1 MSSTEKN
8 RRQKLADLIAL
19 YSIDG
24 IGATRFYQLVEA
36 FGSATAVLDASIST
50 LTDVPGIGRET
61 ASKIREQQN
70 RDEAAGIVE
79 KISKG
84 DWKFYL
90 YDEPGYPEPLKN
102 IADRPP
108 YLFCMGCYSE
118 ADADAIAIVGSR
130 SASDEGRAFAS
141 KLASELVQSG
151 VTIVSGMARG
161 IDTAAHRGALNAD
174 GRTIAV
180 FGSSLDIIYPPESR
194 EFAGKIAQS
203 GCVFSEFL
211 PGTQPLG
218 PNFPRRNR
226 IISGLSQGVIVIEAA
241 ERSGALST
249 ASHALRQNR
258 EVFAVPGS
266 PRHETSKGTNRL
278 IKNGATLLTSLD
290 DVFAELPRLKGEVKV
305 KRAQKIDDLTDSER
319 DILHVFSDGPVHID
333 VLSRE
338 LNTPV
343 PDLMQLLLALELKGI
358 VKELSGK
365 RYILT

>member
-1 MSSTEKN
+1 MSSTETDRN
-8 RRQKLADLIAL
+8 QKLADLIAL

-24 IGATRFYQLVEA
+24 VGAVRFYQLVDA
-36 FGSATAVLDASIST
+36 FGSAAGVLDASISDM
-50 LTDVPGIGRET
+50 TDVPGIGRET
-61 ASKIREQQN
+61 ASRIKEQQN
-70 RDEAAGIVE
+70 REAAAGAVE
-79 KISKG
+79 KILKSG
-84 DWKFYL
+84 WNFYL
-90 YDEPGYPEPLKN
+90 YGDSEYPEPLQN
-102 IADRPP
+102 ISDPPP
-108 YLFCMGCYSE
+108 YLFCLGNFCN
-118 ADADAIAIVGSR
+118 ADVNAIAIVGSR

-141 KLASELVQSG
+141 KLASELVESG

-161 IDTAAHRGALNAD
+161 IDTAAHRGALNAG

-194 EFAGKIAQS
+194 EFAHKIAQS

-218 PNFPRRNR
+218 TNFPRRNR
-226 IISGLSQGVIVIEAA
+226 IISGLAQGVVVIEAA

-278 IKNGATLLTSLD
+278 IKEGATLLTSPED
-290 DVFAELPRLKGEVKV
+290 IFAELPRLKGEVKV
-305 KRAQKIDDLTDSER
+305 KRAQKIDDLTDTER
-319 DILHVFSDGPVHID
+319 DILEQFSEGPVHID
-333 VLSRE
+333 VLSRR

-343 PDLMQLLLALELKGI
+343 PDLMQVLLALELKGI